1 MSGGCFNGH
10 CDAMKGASGV
20 NTFIP
25 AKKQSKGFEGSN
37 VWSENVGFSLE
48 IPAVSIFHGPEYKE
62 VPAKYEPV
70 SDETIDNMYNGEG
83 KEILKTQST
92 EKQDTKKNTAVN
104 SVLGFLADGVTGKGS
119 QFVVNNKAS
128 NLPKE
133 FVEQLDINNDGFISK
148 EEYTDKMVDLKLQAQ
163 KAKNNGENYYG
174 SDKVQYSEN
183 KEQASFT
190 AIDRSNDA
198 EVSDGMLS
206 KEEVKNFFAK
216 TLVNDGTPF
225 TRNENGKDVTYDDVS
240 RIKFENLPPEIK
252 AATTTEQMVKSS
264 EIIIDKPSYSEVV
277 KKAEVASGRIKVGEA
292 QQYSNAKHGEVKK
305 DPTAEAL
312 LNVVKKLQGTKKEMV
327 LADIYAAMSES
338 GISEKETKALL
349 KKGLTPGLQESFYN
363 AYLDNGNTVFKP
375 SKDMQIA
382 LNKMNLPASNFV
394 ADEK

>member
-1 MSGGCFNGH
+1 MLRKS
-10 CDAMKGASGV
+10 AKG
-20 NTFIP
+20 
-25 AKKQSKGFEGSN
+25 
-37 VWSENVGFSLE
+37 L
-48 IPAVSIFHGPEYKE
+48 
-62 VPAKYEPV
+62 
-70 SDETIDNMYNGEG
+70 
-83 KEILKTQST
+83 
-92 EKQDTKKNTAVN
+92 
-104 SVLGFLADGVTGKGS
+104 
-119 QFVVNNKAS
+119 
-128 NLPKE
+128 
-133 FVEQLDINNDGFISK
+133 
-148 EEYTDKMVDLKLQAQ
+148 
-163 KAKNNGENYYG
+163 
-174 SDKVQYSEN
+174 
-183 KEQASFT
+183 
-190 AIDRSNDA
+190 
-198 EVSDGMLS
+198 
-206 KEEVKNFFAK
+206 AK